1 MYFCMEFDRITK
13 LINKERNNMK
23 KILSMALT
31 AMMAVSC
38 AEAQDVAFTVEGTAP
53 QGVDTLYVFYNGQMN
68 EAQPIAAKEGKF
80 EVKGN
85 QPAET
90 FITVAASNQLMVAA
104 VIDGTKTINIDLVNK
119 KVGGSELNEKLNT
132 YYAKMSVIEKK
143 MNDLAPEWQKLRG
156 DKTEE
161 GKTKMKALEQKIDAV
176 EAEQNAEI
184 ATFCKENKDN
194 VLPAY
199 ILSDS
204 FYGFEFAKLKELCDP
219 STAYY
224 NHPMMR
230 RPKMQIESLAKRQPG
245 IKYTD
250 LNMQDMN
257 GAKVKLSQFVGNGKY
272 VLVDF
277 WASWC
282 GPCRMEMPNVKK
294 AYEMYHSKGFEVV
307 GVSFDNKLEA
317 WKKGVNDLGLAW
329 PQMSD
334 LKGWQCAAHD
344 AYGVN
349 SIPSNV
355 LLDPNGVIVACD
367 LRAEDLLEKLAEI
380 YK

>member
-1 MYFCMEFDRITK
+1 
-13 LINKERNNMK
+13 MK

-184 ATFCKENKDN
+184 AAFCKENKDN

-204 FYGFEFAKLKELCDP
+204 FYGFEFAKLKELCNP

-294 AYEMYHSKGFEVV
+294 AYEMYHGKGFEVV
-307 GVSFDNKLEA
+307 GVSFDKLEA

>member
-1 MYFCMEFDRITK
+1 
-13 LINKERNNMK
+13 
-23 KILSMALT
+23 
-31 AMMAVSC
+31 
-38 AEAQDVAFTVEGTAP
+38 
-53 QGVDTLYVFYNGQMN
+53 MN
-68 EAQPIAAKEGKF
+68 E
-80 EVKGN
+80 
-85 QPAET
+85 
-90 FITVAASNQLMVAA
+90 
-104 VIDGTKTINIDLVNK
+104 
-119 KVGGSELNEKLNT
+119 
-132 YYAKMSVIEKK
+132 
-143 MNDLAPEWQKLRG
+143 LAPEWQKLRG

-184 ATFCKENKDN
+184 AAFCKENKDN

-277 WASWC
+277 WATWC
-282 GPCRMEMPNVKK
+282 GPCQMMGPILEELATKHPEIKVGKINVDEQPELATQFQIDAIPALMVFKGGK
-294 AYEMYHSKGFEVV
+294 AAAQTV
-307 GVSFDNKLEA
+307 GLQPIENLE
-317 WKKGVNDLGLAW
+317 
-329 PQMSD
+329 Q
-334 LKGWQCAAHD
+334 
-344 AYGVN
+344 
-349 SIPSNV
+349 
-355 LLDPNGVIVACD
+355 LL
-367 LRAEDLLEKLAEI
+367 
-380 YK
+380 

>member
-1 MYFCMEFDRITK
+1 
-13 LINKERNNMK
+13 MK

-31 AMMAVSC
+31 ALMAVSC
-38 AEAQDVAFTVEGTAP
+38 AEAQDVTFTVEGTAP

-68 EAQPIAAKEGKF
+68 EAQPVAAKAGKF

-90 FITVAASNQLMVAA
+90 FITVAANQQMMTTA
-104 VIDGTKTINIDLVNK
+104 IIEDTKTITIDLANNQVA
-119 KVGGSELNEKLNT
+119 GSPLNEKLNA
-132 YYAKMSVIEKK
+132 YYTQMATSEKLMSQLV
-143 MNDLAPEWQKLRG
+143 PEWRKLRG
-156 DKTEE
+156 DESAETKV
-161 GKTKMKALEQKIDAV
+161 KMKSIEEKINDI
-176 EAEQNAEI
+176 EEKQNAET
-184 ATFCKENKDN
+184 ATFCKANKDN

-199 ILSDS
+199 LLSNN
-204 FYGFEFAKLKELCDP
+204 FYGFDFAELKELCSP
-219 STAYY
+219 NTAYY
-224 NHPMMR
+224 NHPMMH
-230 RPKMQIESLAKRQPG
+230 RPKLHLESLAKRQPG

-250 LNMQDMN
+250 LTMQDMN
-257 GAKVKLSQFVGNGKY
+257 GGQVKLSQFVGNGKY

-294 AYEMYHSKGFEVV
+294 AYEMYHGKGFEVV
-307 GVSFDNKLEA
+307 GVSFDSKIEA

-334 LKGWQCAAHD
+334 LKGWQCAAHE

-355 LLDPNGVIVACD
+355 LLDPQGIIVASD
-367 LRAEDLLEKLAEI
+367 LRAEDLLNKLAEI